1 MSLGDESKKG
11 TDIALRTYRSI
22 MRIFR
27 YFCLFIACFR
37 PFLSKMMKFKKGKLL
52 DFVV

>member
-1 MSLGDESKKG
+1 MF
-11 TDIALRTYRSI
+11 TNRSI

-27 YFCLFIACFR
+27 YFCLFIAYFGS
-37 PFLSKMMKFKKGKLL
+37 FLSKKMKFKKGKLL

>member
-1 MSLGDESKKG
+1 MF
-11 TDIALRTYRSI
+11 TNRAI

-27 YFCLFIACFR
+27 YFCFFVAYLGS
-37 PFLSKMMKFKKGKLL
+37 FLPKMTKFKKGKML

>member
-1 MSLGDESKKG
+1 MFTNHAIK
-11 TDIALRTYRSI
+11 
-22 MRIFR
+22 RIFR

>member
-1 MSLGDESKKG
+1 M
-11 TDIALRTYRSI
+11 TFTNRSI

-27 YFCLFIACFR
+27 YFCLFVAYFGQ
-37 PFLSKMMKFKKGKLL
+37 FLSKMTKFKKGKLL